1 MNRIA
6 FIRLLSGFALAG
18 WAGLPRANTL
28 LPPHGKVILTVSG
41 RIGASNV
48 AGQATFD
55 MAMLEALPQHTFT
68 TQTPWEKEPIRFTG
82 PLLRDVLGL
91 VRATGK
97 EILATAL
104 NDYQVRIP
112 IDDARRFSVIVAHRL
127 NGQPMQVRDRGP
139 LFIVYPFDSQPE
151 LKSMRYY
158 ERSIWQVRR
167 LTIE

>member
-1 MNRIA
+1 MNRTV
-6 FIRLLSGFALAG
+6 FIRVLSGFALAG
-18 WAGLPRANTL
+18 WAGVPRANTL
-28 LPPHGKVILTVSG
+28 LPPHGRVILTVSG
-41 RIGASNV
+41 RIGATNV
-48 AGQATFD
+48 AEQAAFD

-68 TQTPWEKEPIRFTG
+68 TQTPWEKEPIRLTG
-82 PLLRDVLGL
+82 PLLRDVLEL
-91 VRATGK
+91 VKANGK

-112 IDDARRFSVIVAHRL
+112 VDDARRFSVIVAHRL